1 MIAMIVPAPGPFP
14 AGEGRMHCSDG
25 AAQVSLA
32 WPGRPLVVV
41 DSQRDESLHQPQQL
55 QTQHQPRQQGSA
67 ASSILELTRMS
78 DAIHYLRE

>member
-1 MIAMIVPAPGPFP
+1 MMVPAPGPLP

-55 QTQHQPRQQGSA
+55 RKHNNTPQMLA
-67 ASSILELTRMS
+67 AYSHM
-78 DAIHYLRE
+78 